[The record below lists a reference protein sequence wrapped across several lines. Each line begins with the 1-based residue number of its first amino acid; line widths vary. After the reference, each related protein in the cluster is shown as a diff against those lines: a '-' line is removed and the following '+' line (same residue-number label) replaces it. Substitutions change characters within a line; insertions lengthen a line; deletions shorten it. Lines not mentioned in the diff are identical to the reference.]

1 MNEPVDKMVASGS
14 KKPEAA
20 DGAKK
25 GAIVNPFHARLIA
38 KHQQEA
44 VEKAKAE
51 FEAKAKLQEE
61 AWCIIQPLK
70 ELVKCLGSWVYL
82 SVDANWFEQMLWWFQ
97 HEREFNILCAIQ
109 HELIALIII
118 KISCYRLW
126 LVKPLVLLPI

>member
-1 MNEPVDKMVASGS
+1 MFIPTVPNNNVPAKQFSLFKGLRPPNPEDYMNEPVDKMVASGS

-61 AWCIIQPLK
+61 A
-70 ELVKCLGSWVYL
+70 
-82 SVDANWFEQMLWWFQ
+82 
-97 HEREFNILCAIQ
+97 
-109 HELIALIII
+109 
-118 KISCYRLW
+118 
-126 LVKPLVLLPI
+126 